1 MGERG
6 GSSGGTTARLLQT
19 AAEDGGERKSERPK
33 EPWKGEYV
41 KSMVFAG
48 LDAII
53 TCFSLISSI
62 SASTSSSVHV
72 LVLGVSN
79 LVADAISMGFGDF
92 VSASSEQDV
101 IIEER
106 RVTEWDV
113 INQRDKEQTELVKHY
128 QNLGMDYNDATM
140 VVNIFTKYNDIL
152 VDQRMV
158 ADKGMLPADQEVKPW
173 RNGLVTFASFM
184 LFGSTPLLSFIILI
198 PFTDNDS
205 VKFLSACIV
214 SALALALLG
223 VAKARIA
230 GQNIMLSAA
239 VTLLCGAIAAASAYL
254 VGWLLKLMAGLES

>member
-1 MGERG
+1 M
-6 GSSGGTTARLLQT
+6 
-19 AAEDGGERKSERPK
+19 
-33 EPWKGEYV
+33 
-41 KSMVFAG
+41 
-48 LDAII
+48 
-53 TCFSLISSI
+53 
-62 SASTSSSVHV
+62 
-72 LVLGVSN
+72 
-79 LVADAISMGFGDF
+79 
-92 VSASSEQDV
+92 
-101 IIEER
+101 
-106 RVTEWDV
+106 
-113 INQRDKEQTELVKHY
+113 
-128 QNLGMDYNDATM
+128 
-140 VVNIFTKYNDIL
+140 NIFTKYNDIL